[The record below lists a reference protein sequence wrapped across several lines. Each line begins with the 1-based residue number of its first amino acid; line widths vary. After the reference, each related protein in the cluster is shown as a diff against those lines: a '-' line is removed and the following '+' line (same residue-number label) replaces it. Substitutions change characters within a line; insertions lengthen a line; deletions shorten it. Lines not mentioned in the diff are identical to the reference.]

1 MMKKILGSMAMV
13 VLSLSLV
20 ACGNAGSELV
30 GQWKSKVSMMG
41 VSMPGHTLTIT
52 QDAITSGGSASKV
65 AKWEKS
71 GDHITAYDQQGHGLV
86 FTMIDHDHATVNM
99 GAGVLELTRIH

>member
-1 MMKKILGSMAMV
+1 MKKKLLGCTAMV

-20 ACGNAGSELV
+20 ACDNASSELV
-30 GQWKSKVSMMG
+30 GRWKSQVSLLG
-41 VSMPGHTLTIT
+41 TSMPGNTLTIT
-52 QDAITSGGSASKV
+52 EDAITSAGNASKV

-86 FTMIDHDHATVNM
+86 FTMIDHDHAKVDM
-99 GAGVLELTRIH
+99 GATVLELTRIQ